1 MPPLRFG
8 LCLCF
13 VLAGVAASAAP
24 ARAELPTNEN
34 ARAGERE
41 ASVVLVG
48 AAGRDSELKALLNE
62 LLERR
67 GVRARIAEQEEFGRE
82 QLLNAGRSNGV
93 SVFVVPGVEGNVRLY
108 FRAPDGERFLRR
120 SVQLRAGFDE
130 VGRELVGQVVETAVA
145 SLLHSGD
152 GLTREQAQLALRDD
166 ESSTPAAEPAEAV
179 AATSKAPPPPAGRA
193 STPKKNGRTTVALEG
208 WLALRYGAVALGTE
222 LGVAHGP
229 GAELGLALRRSYL
242 LRGRVI
248 FERDFP
254 QSFGTS
260 RIAAELLRTR
270 LRFALDAGLEL
281 TARQSLLVS
290 LGVGQDR
297 VIVTP
302 TAPTGSLVA
311 PAPVFPNHAPVAR
324 AELRYEARLGY
335 FRVAAAW
342 GADISLVK
350 THYDIEH
357 AMERESVVKP
367 WSVRPSASLALAFCP
382 RLAAF

>member
-1 MPPLRFG
+1 MPPLRFD

-13 VLAGVAASAAP
+13 ALAGVFASTAP
-24 ARAELPTNEN
+24 ARAESPANES

-48 AAGRDSELKALLNE
+48 AAGRDSELKALLTE

-67 GVRARIAEQEEFGRE
+67 GVRARISEQEGFGGE
-82 QLLNAGRSNGV
+82 QLLNAGRGTGV

-166 ESSTPAAEPAEAV
+166 ESETTPAKPNEAV
-179 AATSKAPPPPAGRA
+179 AATSPPPPAERA
-193 STPKKNGRTTVALEG
+193 STPQTPVRKTAALEG
-208 WLALRYGAVALGTE
+208 WLGLRYGAVALGTE
-222 LGVAHGP
+222 LGIAHGP
-229 GAELGLALRRSYL
+229 GAELGLALRRGYV
-242 LRGRVI
+242 LRGRLI

-260 RIAAELLRTR
+260 RIAAELSRTR
-270 LRFALDAGLEL
+270 LRFAVDAGLEL
-281 TARQSLLVS
+281 TSRQSLLVS
-290 LGVGQDR
+290 LGAGQDR
-297 VIVTP
+297 VLVTP
-302 TAPTGSLVA
+302 TAPAGSLVA
-311 PAPVFPNHAPVAR
+311 PAPAFPDHAPVAL
-324 AELRYEARLGY
+324 AELRYEAALGF
-335 FRVAAAW
+335 FRVAAAL

-357 AMERESVVKP
+357 TMERESVVKA
-367 WSVRPSASLALAFCP
+367 WLVRPSASLAVAFSP
-382 RLAAF
+382 RLAEF

>member
-1 MPPLRFG
+1 MLRLRFG

-13 VLAGVAASAAP
+13 ALAGVLASTAP
-24 ARAELPTNEN
+24 VRAQLPADEDARASE
-34 ARAGERE
+34 GG

-48 AAGRDSELKALLNE
+48 AAGRDSELKALLSE

-67 GVRARIAEQEEFGRE
+67 GVRARISAQEGFGRE

-152 GLTREQAQLALRDD
+152 GLTREQAQLALSDD
-166 ESSTPAAEPAEAV
+166 ESATTKAEPDEAV
-179 AATSKAPPPPAGRA
+179 AATSQPPSTPAEHA
-193 STPKKNGRTTVALEG
+193 STQHEHARTTVRLEG
-208 WLALRYGAVALGTE
+208 WLALRYGAVALGPE

-229 GAELGLALRRSYL
+229 GDELGLALRRGYV
-242 LRGRVI
+242 LRSRVI

-254 QSFGTS
+254 RSFGTS
-260 RIAAELLRTR
+260 RIAAELSRTR

-281 TARQSLLVS
+281 TTRQALLVS
-290 LGVGQDR
+290 LGIGQDR
-297 VIVTP
+297 VVVTP
-302 TAPTGSLVA
+302 TAPAGSRIA
-311 PAPVFPNHAPVAR
+311 PASVFPDYAPVAL
-324 AELRYEARLGY
+324 AELRYEARLGH
-335 FRVAAAW
+335 FRVAAAL
-342 GADISLVK
+342 GADISLVQ

-357 AMERESVVKP
+357 TMERESVAEA
-367 WSVRPSASLALAFCP
+367 WLVRPSASLALAFSP
-382 RLAAF
+382 RLAEF